1 VNPLVLVVDDEPDVE
16 VLFRRQ
22 FSLAGRYFGLMTVVL
37 LAIQTLR
44 GQAPQA
50 VITNCCKNVVTI
62 SNDYRLGA
70 HRGIVTLTLGLS
82 SRRHDK
88 KLLIVSRCQQLSGRS
103 YRVSR
108 SRDAAHAAHAALPAR
123 RYRVTAYAS
132 EISGLAAVP
141 QPYGRRG
148 LEDL

>member
-1 VNPLVLVVDDEPDVE
+1 YRGRYPAWRVHRIPDRSPACRYGSYQVRRTHVNPLVLVVDDEPDVE

-108 SRDAAHAAHAALPAR
+108 SR
-123 RYRVTAYAS
+123 
-132 EISGLAAVP
+132 
-141 QPYGRRG
+141 
-148 LEDL
+148 